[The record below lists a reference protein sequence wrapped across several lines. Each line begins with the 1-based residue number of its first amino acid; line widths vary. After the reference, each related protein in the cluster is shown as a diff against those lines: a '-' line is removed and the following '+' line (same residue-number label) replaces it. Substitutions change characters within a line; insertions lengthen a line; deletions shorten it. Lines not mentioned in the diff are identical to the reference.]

1 MEIQQLRKEF
11 NELLA
16 KINQHSERFTCEDH
30 LPSLEVSVLISKVQK
45 LQEVAIVLKYSIE
58 QKEENLIQRRN
69 LQSTKNEIVEEKLE
83 EKVEAVVE
91 EEPVTIMEDK
101 VELVEE
107 KLQENEVVTEMKEPV
122 IEVAKNS
129 VGDKFL
135 QTPIASLKDAF
146 SLNDRYLLAN
156 ELFEKDMA
164 LFTNLIKNI
173 DECNNLQEAMNIFEK
188 TYSEL
193 SWDEENEYVQS
204 LQNKVQRRFM

>member
-58 QKEENLIQRRN
+58 QKEEKLIQRRN
-69 LQSTKNEIVEEKLE
+69 LQSTSNEIEKEILTVKEE
-83 EKVEAVVE
+83 VVVE
-91 EEPVTIMEDK
+91 EQPEEIIEGK
-101 VELVEE
+101 VELKEE
-107 KLQENEVVTEMKEPV
+107 KAPKNEVVTEVKEPV
-122 IEVAKNS
+122 VETAKNS

-164 LFTNLIKNI
+164 LFNNLIKSL
-173 DECNNLQEAMNIFEK
+173 DECNSLQEAMNIFEK

>member
-164 LFTNLIKNI
+164 LFTNLIK
-173 DECNNLQEAMNIFEK
+173 
-188 TYSEL
+188 T
-193 SWDEENEYVQS
+193 
-204 LQNKVQRRFM
+204 